1 MNDISK
7 LELNSKIHLYADDTT
22 LTLAGSSNYLNNAIE
37 NDLKVLRQWMSHNR
51 LVINWKKT
59 NSIIFNVS
67 KHNEFDSFVQ
77 SNSLMTNDVSIVN
90 SVKILGITIYDF
102 KIIVFKLFVLPV
114 VDYCSTLYSMS
125 CLSKVERCFNK
136 AVRLILGIKFSRC
149 EISDVDYQV
158 KIFKSFGI
166 QPLKL
171 RLFSHYCLFLSNI
184 IKFKRAVSLIGFL
197 NSIRASSAYNLRTKF
212 ITPNL
217 RTELKRL
224 SFISISSKLLN
235 LFLYNNIIIKNFDT
249 TFLTLNLL
257 KLYNEFTSI
266 INRVTI
272 DY

>member
-1 MNDISK
+1 MIFQSLTQSK
-7 LELNSKIHLYADDTT
+7 YW
-22 LTLAGSSNYLNNAIE
+22 
-37 NDLKVLRQWMSHNR
+37 V
-51 LVINWKKT
+51 
-59 NSIIFNVS
+59 
-67 KHNEFDSFVQ
+67 
-77 SNSLMTNDVSIVN
+77 
-90 SVKILGITIYDF
+90 GITIDSKLSFTEHKDNLCTVINKKIFLLTRNKFLFSHDF

-158 KIFKSFGI
+158 KIFKPFGI

-272 DY
+272 DYWLTKNFCLFYLTF